1 LKTQT
6 RTDSAV
12 DGQPERAAASPPGRV
27 TRAQPCPEKI
37 WWFGVLLGAPL
48 MITGFTLILTFFGAP
63 VGIPLW
69 AAGLGLMLSPRPCKE

>member
-1 LKTQT
+1 
-6 RTDSAV
+6 
-12 DGQPERAAASPPGRV
+12 
-27 TRAQPCPEKI
+27 
-37 WWFGVLLGAPL
+37 